1 MNKKDDELKKLIRLT
16 NDLIKYKF
24 GEDSDVHISC
34 SYGTI
39 NEDNENEEEDY
50 DDEDEYDE
58 IEEAIFNERI
68 RIAKKM
74 LKMKYSVNEISKITE
89 LSPKIIRKIN

>member
-1 MNKKDDELKKLIRLT
+1 MNKKDDEIKKLIRLT

-39 NEDNENEEEDY
+39 NEDNENEEDDY

-68 RIAKKM
+68 RIVKKM

-89 LSPKIIRKIN
+89 LSPKIIKKIN